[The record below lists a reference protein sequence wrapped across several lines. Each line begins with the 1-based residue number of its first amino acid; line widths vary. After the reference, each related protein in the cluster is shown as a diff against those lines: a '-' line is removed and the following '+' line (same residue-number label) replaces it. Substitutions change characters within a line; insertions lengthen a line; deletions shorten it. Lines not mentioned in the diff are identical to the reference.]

1 MSLKKFNLS
10 SANPF
15 RINSRYQ
22 PSGDQ
27 PKAIS
32 RLVEGLRKGDSRQTL
47 LGVTGSGKT
56 FTMANIIQDLNRP
69 ALILAHNKTLAA
81 QLYSE
86 FKDLFPDNAVRYFVS
101 YYDYYQPEAYLPGSD
116 TYIEKDAGINDELDK
131 LRHSATKALLER
143 RDTIV
148 VSSVSCIYGLG
159 DPEIYFDMIFYLEI
173 GDKISRGDILNKLV
187 NLQYQRNDENFTTG
201 TFRVRGDVV
210 EICPVSESDRSIRI
224 ELFDDEV
231 EAISEIDKL
240 TGATIRKLHQTCL
253 YPATHYVTNPN
264 ILKQAIKSIKE
275 ELGDRLVELKSQNKI
290 LEMTRLEQRT
300 LYDLELLE
308 EIGFCSGIE
317 NYSRHLTARKAG
329 EAPPTLLDYFSDDF
343 ICFLDES
350 HVTLPQIRGMYKGDR
365 SRKENLVEFGFR
377 LPSALD
383 NRPLKFEEFDDRT
396 PSVIYVS
403 ATPGPFEIEAS
414 KGRIVEQII
423 RPTGVIDPKIT
434 ISPAVNQVDDFLDR
448 LRIVVE
454 RGERALVTTLTK
466 KLSEHLAEYYREL
479 GVKVKYL
486 HSEIHTLDRI
496 DLIRALRNGE
506 YDLLIGINLLRE
518 GLDIPEVSLVGI
530 MDADKEGFLRSET
543 SLIQTIGRAARNV
556 NGEVILY
563 ADRITDSMNKAIR
576 ETDRRREIQLKYNF
590 DHNIIPENTFR
601 SPDAAMVEVD
611 EYSAMVEGIS
621 DLGIDFKI
629 PKDIKECTVLLAKLK
644 EEMKS
649 KAKSLEFEQAAVI
662 RDRILQLEKVMIKL

>member
-1 MSLKKFNLS
+1 
-10 SANPF
+10 
-15 RINSRYQ
+15 
-22 PSGDQ
+22 
-27 PKAIS
+27 
-32 RLVEGLRKGDSRQTL
+32 
-47 LGVTGSGKT
+47 
-56 FTMANIIQDLNRP
+56 
-69 ALILAHNKTLAA
+69 
-81 QLYSE
+81 
-86 FKDLFPDNAVRYFVS
+86 
-101 YYDYYQPEAYLPGSD
+101 
-116 TYIEKDAGINDELDK
+116 
-131 LRHSATKALLER
+131 
-143 RDTIV
+143 
-148 VSSVSCIYGLG
+148 
-159 DPEIYFDMIFYLEI
+159 MIFYLEI

-264 ILKQAIKSIKE
+264 ILKKAIKSIKE

-644 EEMKS
+644 EEMKN